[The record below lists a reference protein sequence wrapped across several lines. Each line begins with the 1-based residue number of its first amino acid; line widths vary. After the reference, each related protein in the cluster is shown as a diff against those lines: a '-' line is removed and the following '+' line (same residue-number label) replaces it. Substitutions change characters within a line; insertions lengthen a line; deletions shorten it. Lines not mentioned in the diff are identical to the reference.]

1 MPAMIATRT
10 EDGTTTGRWPRR
22 FTRADYHAMA
32 RTGVLRPDE
41 RLELIEGEIIVM
53 SPAGIRHGSCVL
65 RLNEAFNT
73 ERLAGRAM
81 AHVQNSMAAS
91 NFSEPEP
98 DLMLL
103 EYRDDRYASRRP
115 HAENVLLLVEVS
127 DSSLR
132 YDRNTKLPLY
142 AASGIREVWIVD
154 LQHDVIESH
163 QGPTSN
169 GYRTMHRFQPGESLA
184 PASLPDLELQ
194 VSRIIPPRP
203 AADGA

>member
-10 EDGTTTGRWPRR
+10 EDGTSTGRSPRR

-53 SPAGIRHGSCVL
+53 SPAGIRHSSCVL
-65 RLNEAFNT
+65 RITEAFNT

-81 AHVQNSMAAS
+81 VHVQNSMAAS

-103 EYRDDRYASRRP
+103 EYREDRYGSRRP
-115 HAENVLLLVEVS
+115 HAEDVVLLVEVS

-163 QGPTSN
+163 QGPIPD
-169 GYRTMHRFQPGESLA
+169 GYRTTRRFRPGESLA
-184 PASLPDLELQ
+184 PAALPDLELQ

-203 AADGA
+203 APDGA

>member
-1 MPAMIATRT
+1 MIATRT
-10 EDGTTTGRWPRR
+10 EEGATTGRWPRR

-32 RTGVLRPDE
+32 KMGVLRPDE

-53 SPAGIRHGSCVL
+53 SPAGIRHSSCVL
-65 RLNEAFNT
+65 RLTEAFNT
-73 ERLAGRAM
+73 ERLAARAM
-81 AHVQNSMAAS
+81 VNVQNSMAAS

-103 EYRDDRYASRRP
+103 EYREDRYASRRP
-115 HAENVLLLVEVS
+115 HAEDVVLLIEVS

-154 LQHDVIESH
+154 LQHDTIESH
-163 QGPTSN
+163 QVPAAD
-169 GYRTMHRFQPGESLA
+169 GYRTRHRFRPGETLA
-184 PASLPDLELQ
+184 PAALPNLELP
-194 VSRIIPPRP
+194 VARIIPPRP
-203 AADGA
+203 EAAGA